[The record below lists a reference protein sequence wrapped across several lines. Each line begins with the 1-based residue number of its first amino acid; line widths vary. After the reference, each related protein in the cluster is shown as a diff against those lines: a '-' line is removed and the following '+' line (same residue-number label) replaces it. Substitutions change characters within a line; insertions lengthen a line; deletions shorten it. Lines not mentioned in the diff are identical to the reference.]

1 MKKILLGALVA
12 TLPLTAMADSVLGF
26 KLGGGSWKHAP
37 SGTITSDIGGAGTT
51 ADLKNG
57 LLLSE
62 KSEGYTYFQLEHP
75 VPLIPNFK
83 YVNTKLT
90 SSGSGTVV
98 TTFGTY
104 TAGTSVNTS
113 FKLNQTDYILYYE
126 LLDNVVSFDFGLN
139 AKKIDGQATVNA
151 DTSTF
156 SATVPMLYA
165 AAEIAL
171 TDSFSIGMDIS
182 SLSVGKNSI
191 SDITTKVSYTTDFML
206 GIEAGLRNQEIKV
219 DVDSVKSS
227 MKFSGAFVGV
237 YFKF

>member
-1 MKKILLGALVA
+1 MKKLLLGAIVA
-12 TLPLTAMADSVLGF
+12 TLPFTAMADTVFGF
-26 KLGGGSWKHAP
+26 KVGGGSWKHAP
-37 SGTITSDIGGAGTT
+37 SGTITSDIGGTATT

-57 LLLSE
+57 LLLSD

-75 VPLIPNFK
+75 VPLLPNFK

-90 SSGSGTVV
+90 SSGSGQVV
-98 TTFGTY
+98 TSFGTY
-104 TAGTSVNTS
+104 TSGTSVNTT

-126 LLDNVVSFDFGLN
+126 LLDNVVSFDLGVN
-139 AKKIDGQATVNA
+139 AKMVDGKVTANTDSA
-151 DTSTF
+151 TF
-156 SATVPMLYA
+156 SATVPMIYA
-165 AAEIAL
+165 SGEIAF
-171 TDSFSIGMDIS
+171 TDSFSLGMDIS
-182 SLSVGKNSI
+182 TISVGKNTI

-206 GIEAGLRNQEIKV
+206 GVEAGVRTQEIKV